1 MQPSASEAASGGAPG
16 ETRPRAPILAI
27 AANTCTE
34 AIRQPIHAI
43 LLLVG
48 IGLLAVNPLVS
59 AFTLGDDDLLLL
71 ELALSTVFVCGMF
84 LAAFTAA
91 LSLGEEI
98 RRHTVLAVLAKPVSR
113 PALLIGKFLGIA
125 VALASAWWIWG
136 LALLLSLRHGAP
148 MRRIDPADGP
158 VLVVGFGALLL
169 ALFLAFWENWRRR
182 RSFPARLV
190 RHLLVIGTAGA
201 LIALSFDPEW
211 RWQGPAAD
219 LDGDVL
225 GATLLLL
232 EAMLLL
238 GAAALAASTRL
249 GTMATLA
256 ATGAVFVAGMVG
268 GSIAGDAAWRRL
280 LPDLQLLWVSDGL
293 IRGGGVTA
301 ELLLAQ
307 TMWCAAYTGA
317 ILALA
322 VALFRTRDVG

>member
-1 MQPSASEAASGGAPG
+1 MSSPG
-16 ETRPRAPILAI
+16 PRTPLLAI
-27 AANTCTE
+27 AGNTCTE

-43 LLLVG
+43 LLLIG

-71 ELALSTVFVCGMF
+71 ELGLSTVFVCGMF

-113 PALLIGKFLGIA
+113 PALLLGKFLGIA

-136 LALLLSLRHGAP
+136 LALLLSLRHGAGARPTDP
-148 MRRIDPADGP
+148 MDGP
-158 VLVVGFGALLL
+158 VLSLGLGALLL
-169 ALFLAFWENWRRR
+169 SLSLAFYENWRRR

-190 RHLLVIGTAGA
+190 RHLLTIGSAGTIA
-201 LIALSFDPEW
+201 ALSFDPRW
-211 RWQGPAAD
+211 HWQGPAAD
-219 LDGDVL
+219 LEGDVL
-225 GATLLLL
+225 GAILLLL
-232 EAMLLL
+232 EAMLIL

-256 ATGAVFVAGMVG
+256 ATGAVFVVGMIG
-268 GSIAGDAAWRRL
+268 GSIAGSSPWRHL
-280 LPDLQLLWVSDGL
+280 LPNLQLLWVSDGL
-293 IRGGGVTA
+293 LRGGELTA
-301 ELLLAQ
+301 EVLVAQ
-307 TMWCAAYTGA
+307 SLWAIAYTGA

>member
-1 MQPSASEAASGGAPG
+1 MTSTTHRTPV
-16 ETRPRAPILAI
+16 IAI
-27 AANTCTE
+27 ASNTCTE

-43 LLLVG
+43 LLLIG

-71 ELALSTVFVCGMF
+71 ELALSTIFVCGMF

-113 PALLIGKFLGIA
+113 AALLLGKFLGIA

-136 LALLLSLRHGAP
+136 LALLLTLRHGVP
-148 MRRIDPADGP
+148 MRPTDPLDGP
-158 VLVVGFGALLL
+158 VLALGGGGLVLSILL
-169 ALFLAFWENWRRR
+169 AFAENWRRR

-190 RHLLVIGTAGA
+190 RHLLTIGTAGTIA
-201 LIALSFDPEW
+201 ALSLDPEW
-211 RWQGPAAD
+211 RWQSPATD
-219 LDGDVL
+219 LDGNVL
-225 GATLLLL
+225 GAALLLL

-256 ATGAVFVAGMVG
+256 ATGAVFLVGMVG
-268 GSIAGDAAWRRL
+268 ASIAGSAAWRHA
-280 LPDLQLLWVSDGL
+280 LPNLQLLWVSDGL
-293 IRGGGVTA
+293 LRGGEITA
-301 ELLLAQ
+301 RVLIAQ
-307 TMWCAAYTGA
+307 SAWCAAYTGG

>member
-1 MQPSASEAASGGAPG
+1 MDAP
-16 ETRPRAPILAI
+16 PRAPVVAI

-43 LLLVG
+43 LLLIG
-48 IGLLAVNPLVS
+48 IGLLAVNPMVS
-59 AFTLGDDDLLLL
+59 AFTLGDDDRLLL
-71 ELALSTVFVCGMF
+71 ELALSTIFICGMF

-136 LALLLSLRHGAP
+136 LALLLSLRHGAQ
-148 MRRIDPADGP
+148 MRATDPADGP
-158 VLVVGFGALLL
+158 VLAFGAGALLL
-169 ALFLAFWENWRRR
+169 SLGLAFLENWRRR

-190 RHLLVIGTAGA
+190 RHLLLIGTAGTIA
-201 LIALSFDPEW
+201 ALSFDPEW
-211 RWQGPAAD
+211 RWQSPLTD
-219 LDGDVL
+219 LEADVL
-225 GATLLLL
+225 GAVLLLL

-238 GAAALAASTRL
+238 GGTALAASTRL

-256 ATGAVFVAGMVG
+256 TTGAVFAIGMVG
-268 GSIAGDAAWRRL
+268 GAILGGTAWRHL
-280 LPDLQLLWVSDGL
+280 LPNLQLLWVSDGL
-293 IRGGGVTA
+293 LRGGGVTA
-301 ELLLAQ
+301 ELLAAQ
-307 TMWCAAYTGA
+307 TLWCAAYTAG

>member
-1 MQPSASEAASGGAPG
+1 MSTPAARTPV
-16 ETRPRAPILAI
+16 LAI

-43 LLLVG
+43 LLLIG

-113 PALLIGKFLGIA
+113 PALLLGKFIGIA

-136 LALLLSLRHGAP
+136 LALLLSLRHGAQ
-148 MRRIDPADGP
+148 MRPTDPADGP
-158 VLVVGFGALLL
+158 VLALGLGALIL
-169 ALFLAFWENWRRR
+169 ALALAFLENWRRR
-182 RSFPARLV
+182 RSFSARLV
-190 RHLLVIGTAGA
+190 RHLLTIGTAA
-201 LIALSFDPEW
+201 TIAALSLDPGW

-219 LDGDVL
+219 LDGNVL

-256 ATGAVFVAGMVG
+256 STGAVFVVGMIG
-268 GSIAGDAAWRRL
+268 GSVAGSSPLRHV
-280 LPDLQLLWVSDGL
+280 LPNLQLLWVSDGL
-293 IRGGGVTA
+293 LRGGELTA
-301 ELLLAQ
+301 EVLVAQ
-307 TMWCAAYTGA
+307 TLWCAVYTGA